1 MEKSNVTEAEY
12 ADALEEEHLDGQFVQ
27 KFLRAIIE
35 CYPSPNARPK
45 SLAQRID
52 AAQEAL
58 FGKVLVVGRDTGD
71 DEDALRFMADEFVRD
86 RKGPAISIGPNPFAW
101 LAANPREARSIVDL
115 AREAKGRFPKS
126 SSVKSLQNKFSQFG
140 LGLCKATCYGSD
152 VPGSIHYQAL
162 REIQKILKPL
172 GINLK
177 LD

>member
-126 SSVKSLQNKFSQFG
+126 SSAKSWSSSCCSDPSFPEARCRSIVS
-140 LGLCKATCYGSD
+140 GS
-152 VPGSIHYQAL
+152 PFLFCHLS
-162 REIQKILKPL
+162 PP
-172 GINLK
+172 
-177 LD
+177 